1 MNPAKITVVVIDRN
15 AADLASLTQILEDIG
30 YRVLSATTEA
40 HVERFAETEAVNLV
54 VKGFDAS
61 RADTIA
67 FMRQIKAISRDTEF
81 ILCGRG
87 GSIEDAVDAI
97 HQGASEYLQKPVSAE
112 ALAHAVQQAL
122 ERQSIV
128 AEDPKLRQS
137 LKRRTSPDVFAGS
150 SPRMRQFT
158 ETLAEVATTDIPLL
172 VTGESGTG
180 KELAARAIHA
190 RSRRQSGPFIAI
202 NCAGLADSLIES
214 ELFGHVRGAF
224 TGAVQD
230 RPGAFQ
236 IAAGGTLF
244 LDEIGDLSPKGQGD
258 LLRVLED
265 GVFRPLGSPHAVTAN
280 VRIVAATNRDL
291 ARRANEGRFRE
302 DLLYRLNIVE
312 IDLPPLRERAA
323 DIPALVTSFNTHFC
337 ARHSRRQ
344 KHFTPEFLAQL
355 ARHPWPGNIRQ
366 LRNLIE
372 RIVVTTRATEIGPE
386 LAPPIPAEF
395 ACATQAATG
404 TGGTTAAPMF
414 SVHFGMTAA
423 EVEALLIR
431 HTLEKLDGHR
441 AEAARVLG
449 LSRRTLH
456 YRLSSAATPQVG
468 AEG

>member
-1 MNPAKITVVVIDRN
+1 M
-15 AADLASLTQILEDIG
+15 
-30 YRVLSATTEA
+30 
-40 HVERFAETEAVNLV
+40 
-54 VKGFDAS
+54 
-61 RADTIA
+61 
-67 FMRQIKAISRDTEF
+67 
-81 ILCGRG
+81 
-87 GSIEDAVDAI
+87 
-97 HQGASEYLQKPVSAE
+97 
-112 ALAHAVQQAL
+112 
-122 ERQSIV
+122 
-128 AEDPKLRQS
+128 
-137 LKRRTSPDVFAGS
+137 
-150 SPRMRQFT
+150 
-158 ETLAEVATTDIPLL
+158 
-172 VTGESGTG
+172 
-180 KELAARAIHA
+180 
-190 RSRRQSGPFIAI
+190 
-202 NCAGLADSLIES
+202 
-214 ELFGHVRGAF
+214 
-224 TGAVQD
+224 QD

-312 IDLPPLRERAA
+312 IDLPPLRERAE